1 MVPLNCLLTL
11 NSLKPSL
18 KGLTALSKQIGC
30 NGVYPFCISSQDP
43 FEIRGRMFAPIS
55 ANNED
60 VKGTRKM

>member
-11 NSLKPSL
+11 NSL